1 MNKNSN
7 SNHHR
12 HQQYQ
17 HNNTPLSQ
25 ISVSILFAA
34 APGYR
39 RRKKLLQYMRQEAKE
54 VHQKKSK
61 RKPIVMLAV
70 YDTQQ
75 Q

>member
-54 VHQKKSK
+54 VRHKKKNK
-61 RKPIVMLAV
+61 RKPIVVLGLH
-70 YDTQQ
+70 DT
-75 Q
+75 